1 MNAELCF
8 SQGLALAHEGDAL
21 QALELFHQAI
31 SLKPDYAEAYNGIG
45 ALLININNL
54 NEAEFYLQRALELK
68 ADYAEALFNLGTLF
82 SRTSFLE
89 EAEICLRETISHEP
103 GFPEAHFRLG
113 MVLKQMERLD
123 EAENHL
129 ELAIR
134 LRSDFKE
141 AEFALGVLYLLQ
153 GQYEKGWRG
162 YELRR
167 KIFNACDSECTHRK
181 VEELIGEKIVLFHEQ
196 GFGDTIHFVRYA
208 QEIEKVASE
217 VVLFLPKQLERLMSA
232 SFENIIIQTDE
243 KMVGEYK
250 FSCPL
255 PSLPYM
261 FHTTLDT
268 IPSPIPYIKADSN
281 LINNWS
287 EILKKEIKDQSF
299 TIGVVWAGNPNH
311 KNDKNRSIPFHVF
324 KQLFSLQEVT
334 WVSLQM
340 DEKAADL
347 QTVSHQVIDFHENI
361 SDFAETAGLIENLDL
376 IITVDTAV
384 AHLAGAMGKETW
396 LLLSVDPDWRWQEK
410 GQESLWYPTIRIFRQ
425 NHRGDWQD
433 VLARVKTNL
442 EVRLKNNNNFNKIK
456 DN

>member
-8 SQGLALAHEGDAL
+8 TQGVALAHEGDAL
-21 QALELFHQAI
+21 QALEFFHQAI
-31 SLKPDYAEAYNGIG
+31 SLKPDYVEAYNGIG

-68 ADYAEALFNLGTLF
+68 ADYPEALFNLGTLF

-103 GFPEAHFRLG
+103 SFPEAHFRLG

-129 ELAIR
+129 ELASR

-167 KIFNACDSECTHRK
+167 KIFNACDSGCNHWK
-181 VEELIGEKIVLFHEQ
+181 IKELIGEKIVLFHEQ

-208 QEIEKVASE
+208 QEIKKVASE

-232 SFENIIIQTDE
+232 SFENITIETDE

-268 IPSPIPYIKADSN
+268 IPSPIPYIKADSS
-281 LINNWS
+281 LINKWS

-324 KQLFSLQEVT
+324 NQLFSLQAVS

-396 LLLSVDPDWRWQEK
+396 LLLSVDPDWRWQVK
-410 GQESLWYPTIRIFRQ
+410 GQENLWYPTIRIFRQ
-425 NHRGDWQD
+425 VHRGDWQD
-433 VLARVKTNL
+433 VLAQVKTSL
-442 EVRLKNNNNFNKIK
+442 ETKLKK
-456 DN
+456 